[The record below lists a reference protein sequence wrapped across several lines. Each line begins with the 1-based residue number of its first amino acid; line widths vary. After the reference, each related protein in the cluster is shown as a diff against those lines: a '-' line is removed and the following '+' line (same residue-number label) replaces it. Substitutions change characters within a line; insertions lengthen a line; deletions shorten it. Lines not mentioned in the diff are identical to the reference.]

1 MAKKNKVAKNQTKKK
16 SDNGQKINPFEVNRL
31 SMMFRF
37 IGIEA
42 SA

>member
-31 SMMFRF
+31 SLMFQF
-37 IGIEA
+37 ITLKQA
-42 SA
+42 